1 MSRAPSK
8 FRQRDVT
15 AAVKAIEAAGHP
27 VRRVRI
33 SHDGDID
40 IEIGTP
46 ADPPPTPPTNPWD
59 EVLTR

>member
-15 AAVKAIEAAGHP
+15 AAVKAVEAAGHP
-27 VRRVRI
+27 VRRVKI
-33 SHDGDID
+33 SHEGDIEV
-40 IEIGTP
+40 EIGTP
-46 ADPPPTPPTNPWD
+46 ADPPPDVPVNPWD